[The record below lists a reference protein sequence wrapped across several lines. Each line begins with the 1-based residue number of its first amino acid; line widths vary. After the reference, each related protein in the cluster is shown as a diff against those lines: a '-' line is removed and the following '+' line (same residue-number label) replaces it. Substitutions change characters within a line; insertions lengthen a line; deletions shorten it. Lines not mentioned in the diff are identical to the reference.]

1 MPYSPRNI
9 KLRGRRNL
17 PSRPPE
23 RVAPIPIGP
32 PHTHWQLGVLPVRCK
47 VEQPPTSGNLTAPPL
62 DRAHGLAKSRMR
74 ADAEVPIAAREH
86 VQVPRPPPVLRQQID
101 KVLHES
107 HATSMAHTPT
117 DRSAVPGGVGPA
129 ANLQAGD
136 PTGVMRSRGRDGSCG
151 CSANWTDFRLVVH
164 RHICHEHPGTAAVRE
179 RAGRELV
186 RHALHPWGHFHHSL
200 KLGAVLEFG
209 LIVTQI
215 GTAVVI
221 YPLVRRQSE
230 TVSLGYV
237 SARTMESVFAAIGLI
252 SIMSVVSV
260 ADSLASA
267 PGADATALAVQGDSL
282 VNTYD
287 WAFQW
292 GPGLVAGIGN
302 GLMLGYLM
310 YRSALVPPRMAML
323 GLIGGPLLILSFVLK
338 LCDVYEDGSG
348 LSGLLT
354 LPEAAWE
361 LSLGIY
367 CAWKGFRLE
376 SPIARPEMATAD

>member
-1 MPYSPRNI
+1 MDVQRT
-9 KLRGRRNL
+9 GRIFGWL
-17 PSRPPE
+17 FIGTFVTS
-23 RVAPIPIGP
+23 IPARLLFVNG
-32 PHTHWQLGVLPVRCK
+32 LGA
-47 VEQPPTSGNLTAPPL
+47 SWS
-62 DRAHGLAKSRMR
+62 DMR
-74 ADAEVPIAAREH
+74 F
-86 VQVPRPPPVLRQQID
+86 
-101 KVLHES
+101 
-107 HATSMAHTPT
+107 
-117 DRSAVPGGVGPA
+117 VPGDTSI
-129 ANLQAGD
+129 N
-136 PTGVMRSRGRDGSCG
+136 
-151 CSANWTDFRLVVH
+151 
-164 RHICHEHPGTAAVRE
+164 
-179 RAGRELV
+179 
-186 RHALHPWGHFHHSL
+186 SL

-230 TVSLGYV
+230 IVSLGYV
-237 SARTMESVFAAIGLI
+237 TARIMESVFAAIGLI

-267 PGADATALAVQGDSL
+267 SGADATALAVQGDSL
-282 VNTYD
+282 VNTYE

-310 YRSALVPPRMAML
+310 YRSQLVPPRMAML

-338 LCDVYEDGSG
+338 LCGVYEDGTP
-348 LSGLLT
+348 LAGLLT

-367 CAWKGFRLE
+367 CAWKGFRTE
-376 SPIARPEMATAD
+376 SPIVKPEMAMAY

>member
-1 MPYSPRNI
+1 VDVQRT
-9 KLRGRRNL
+9 GRIFGWL
-17 PSRPPE
+17 FIGTFATS
-23 RVAPIPIGP
+23 IPAR
-32 PHTHWQLGVLPVRCK
+32 LLFV
-47 VEQPPTSGNLTAPPL
+47 
-62 DRAHGLAKSRMR
+62 HGLGASWSDMR
-74 ADAEVPIAAREH
+74 FIPG
-86 VQVPRPPPVLRQQID
+86 
-101 KVLHES
+101 
-107 HATSMAHTPT
+107 ATSTT
-117 DRSAVPGGVGPA
+117 
-129 ANLQAGD
+129 
-136 PTGVMRSRGRDGSCG
+136 
-151 CSANWTDFRLVVH
+151 
-164 RHICHEHPGTAAVRE
+164 
-179 RAGRELV
+179 
-186 RHALHPWGHFHHSL
+186 SL

-237 SARTMESVFAAIGLI
+237 TARIMESVFAAIGLI
-252 SIMSVVSV
+252 SIISVVNV

-267 PGADATALAVQGDSL
+267 TGVQATALTASGNSL
-282 VNTYD
+282 VNTYE

-310 YRSALVPPRMAML
+310 YRSALVPPRMALL
-323 GLIGGPLLILSFVLK
+323 GLIGGPLLILSFVLI
-338 LCDVYEDGSG
+338 LCGVYENGSG

-367 CAWKGFRLE
+367 AAWKGFRPE
-376 SPIARPEMATAD
+376 SPIARREMATAD